1 MGSGSSSC
9 PKCGT
14 TYDGVGGGPKTAAAA
29 GQPAA
34 VPPAALDS
42 PEAALAALKEM
53 VGSGQCKVA
62 EAPKATDP
70 YRIAVAGL
78 SAATNAAQKAANQL
92 NHHRL
97 LQRQAEEKLANLG
110 IKVEQCMAECSA
122 LDGEVAKARVAY
134 DELDAKLKAGPAV
147 GPAAQQNGE
156 DVTMADG
163 DRFAKMEARLSEF
176 AAENKI
182 LREELKKMAKVVQP
196 TAAAVAAGA
205 VAAPPPAGGEQPL
218 AQQPAAT
225 IFEPGWK
232 ASGAAAAA
240 DVSTLAVAASGA
252 KRGASTYR
260 SLSNDSQHSRSSRRE
275 RFLGTGFARGRPAA
289 AVDADVDGDVAVR
302 KADEVRENIRAAMA
316 GGPAEAARAQSL
328 G

>member
-14 TYDGVGGGPKTAAAA
+14 TYDGAGGGPKTAAAA

-70 YRIAVAGL
+70 YRTAVAGL
-78 SAATNAAQKAANQL
+78 AAATNAAQKAANQL

-122 LDGEVAKARVAY
+122 FDGEVAKARVAY

-147 GPAAQQNGE
+147 GPAAQQHGE
-156 DVTMADG
+156 DVSMADG
-163 DRFAKMEARLSEF
+163 DRFAKLEARLSEAF
-176 AAENKI
+176 AENKI
-182 LREELKKMAKVVQP
+182 LLERLNKMARVAQP
-196 TAAAVAAGA
+196 TAAAGAAVVA
-205 VAAPPPAGGEQPL
+205 AAPPPAGGEQRL

-225 IFEPGWK
+225 VFEPGWA
-232 ASGAAAAA
+232 ASSAAAAA
-240 DVSTLAVAASGA
+240 AGSTLAVAASGT

-260 SLSNDSQHSRSSRRE
+260 SMSNGSGYSRSSRRE
-275 RFLGTGFARGRPAA
+275 RFFGTGFARGRPAA
-289 AVDADVDGDVAVR
+289 AVDADVDGEEVVR
-302 KADEVRENIRAAMA
+302 RANEVRENVRLAMA
-316 GGPAEAARAQSL
+316 GDLEAARAQSL